1 MSMSSAYEID
11 DPVPPPR
18 IDVGK
23 MADALWEA
31 DYKLMSLIVDGALY
45 DILFPIRYGA
55 LYDNQIVTVFAPPDD
70 VFRFDNRKTT
80 VFYVV
85 VSSEV
90 DTHSSIDFLFTCA
103 YTWRYTSHELTV
115 VKVPDGRHSWMNNI
129 NITRSNIYNDG
140 RMIVHGVDKLF
151 SLS

>member
-45 DILFPIRYGA
+45 DILFPIRSIRRS
-55 LYDNQIVTVFAPPDD
+55 LRQP
-70 VFRFDNRKTT
+70 NRHRIC
-80 VFYVV
+80 
-85 VSSEV
+85 SS
-90 DTHSSIDFLFTCA
+90 
-103 YTWRYTSHELTV
+103 
-115 VKVPDGRHSWMNNI
+115 GRCFPL
-129 NITRSNIYNDG
+129 R
-140 RMIVHGVDKLF
+140 
-151 SLS
+151 